1 MPTDPLTITVL
12 DLDAALGGNA
22 DLLIGGGFGLYLK
35 QLHLDSLMRE
45 RCCRDHDG
53 RERERHRTSTCFFAR
68 RSSSMLS
75 EWPAIARQSINS
87 A

>member
-35 QLHLDSLMRE
+35 QLHLDTGNPVIDKVAGNQDE
-45 RCCRDHDG
+45 RWI
-53 RERERHRTSTCFFAR
+53 EFFR
-68 RSSSMLS
+68 FG
-75 EWPAIARQSINS
+75 
-87 A
+87 